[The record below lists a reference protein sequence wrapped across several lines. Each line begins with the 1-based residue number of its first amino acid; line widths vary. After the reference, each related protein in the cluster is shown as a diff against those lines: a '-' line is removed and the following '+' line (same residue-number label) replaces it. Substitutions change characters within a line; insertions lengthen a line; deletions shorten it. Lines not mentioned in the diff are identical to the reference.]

1 MHPLFHNRREESK
14 CNFWAEGGA
23 VCDSAP
29 GDACGG
35 QGLPRAV
42 PRRPWGGMQARGG
55 KGAPVPFPQG
65 GYGKTAPTF
74 REGGQD
80 VDKVGRL
87 AER

>member
-1 MHPLFHNRREESK
+1 MQFLGGGRGGVRQRPRR
-14 CNFWAEGGA
+14 CLRRPGA
-23 VCDSAP
+23 S
-29 GDACGG
+29 
-35 QGLPRAV
+35 
-42 PRRPWGGMQARGG
+42 PRRPAAALGGMQARGG

>member
-1 MHPLFHNRREESK
+1 MQFLGGGRGGVRQHPRRYLRRP
-14 CNFWAEGGA
+14 GA
-23 VCDSAP
+23 S
-29 GDACGG
+29 
-35 QGLPRAV
+35 
-42 PRRPWGGMQARGG
+42 PRRPAAALGELQARGG
-55 KGAPVPFPQG
+55 KGAPVPSPQG